1 MSRSG
6 PDRHAAAE
14 LGTALRSQLGLMRRT
29 HAVALVA
36 LVAVIALGAGGLTHF
51 WPERGMG
58 RLSVAQLLASMHG
71 LLQVVALFWGAMV
84 TWRGEGP
91 GERFLHWTQPID
103 RVRNQLARTVAGGA
117 WLLLAV
123 VIGGTLAWVA
133 GAVLQGGM
141 AVGPVR
147 VPLASVGSL
156 ALLYLLGSIPA
167 LLSDRPA
174 WWIIGVY
181 VGYGLLTAV
190 ANVAGWPIVE
200 PLQAVFGFEG
210 WGLARAA
217 SAPTVLGVESV
228 LPAAT
233 DGSSPWA
240 PLGAWLAVASAAAAA
255 AASVHQDRSGS
266 G

>member
-1 MSRSG
+1 MSRSDTVG
-6 PDRHAAAE
+6 HVVPDVGAV
-14 LGTALRSQLGLMRRT
+14 LRSQLVLMRRT
-29 HAVALVA
+29 HTVAFVA
-36 LVAVIALGAGGLTHF
+36 LVAVVALGSGGLIHF
-51 WPERGMG
+51 WPEREMG
-58 RLSVAQLLASMHG
+58 RLTAAHLLASLHG

-91 GERFLHWTQPID
+91 SGRFLHWTQPVG
-103 RVRNQLARTVAGGA
+103 RARNQLARTAAGGA

-123 VIGGTLAWVA
+123 AIGGALAWVV
-133 GAVLQGGM
+133 GAVLEGGM
-141 AVGPVR
+141 AIGPAR
-147 VPLASVGSL
+147 VPAASAGSL
-156 ALLYLLGSIPA
+156 TLLYLLGSVPA

-181 VGYGLLTAV
+181 VGYGLLTAM

-200 PLQAVFGFEG
+200 PLQAVFGFDG

-217 SAPTVLGVESV
+217 SAPTVLGVEVVVPTGSGG
-228 LPAAT
+228 AT
-233 DGSSPWA
+233 PWA
-240 PLGAWLAVASAAAAA
+240 PLGAWLAAAAAAVAA